1 MKVLVTGSTGQLGFD
16 VVKYAP
22 SKYDI
27 LAPSRS
33 VLDISNK
40 SSVESYL
47 LEHRPDGIIH
57 CAAWTKV
64 DDAEIDTESCRKV
77 NVDGTKYI
85 TDYCKIRNIP
95 LIYISTDYVF
105 NGEGNNPWKIDDAT
119 DPINEYGLS
128 KLDGENIVRTHSK
141 HYIVRISWVFGSNG
155 NNFIKTM
162 LNLSK
167 KTDVVRVVNDQFGS
181 PTYTVDLAPLLWE
194 IFESEKYG
202 TYHAHNEGYCNWYDV
217 AKEIFEIV
225 KADTTLVP
233 ITSNEYPMRAE
244 RPKNSR
250 MDMSSIV
257 CNGFKLLPK
266 WDDAIKRFIAE
277 LDECM

>member
-1 MKVLVTGSTGQLGFD
+1 MKVLVTGSSGQLGFD

-33 VLDISNK
+33 VMDISDK
-40 SSVESYL
+40 LSVESYL
-47 LEHRPDGIIH
+47 LKHRPDGIIH

-77 NVDGTKYI
+77 NVDGTRYI
-85 TDYCKIRNIP
+85 TEYCKSKDIP

-105 NGEGNNPWKIDDAT
+105 NGEGNDPWKIDDAT

-128 KLDGENIVRTHSK
+128 KLDGENIVKTHSK

-162 LNLSK
+162 LNLCK

-202 TYHAHNEGYCNWYDV
+202 IYHAHNEGYCSWYDV

-225 KADTTLVP
+225 KADTTLIP
-233 ITSNEYPMRAE
+233 ITSNDYPMRAK

-250 MDMSSIV
+250 MDISSIV

-277 LDECM
+277 LE